1 MKRHPLLTNYL
12 CFNLKERVRVMKIAF
27 FFLFV
32 CVLPLIA
39 VNSSAQNAMIQLPSL
54 NLTMGELIYAIED
67 QTDYLV
73 VYSNT
78 EVDINR
84 PVQVKE
90 VRNKVSGH
98 LAEALEKEDLSFEF
112 ENNYIIL
119 SRNAVKL
126 KQTALP
132 QAGKIRV
139 TGKIHDLTGE
149 AIIGANVVEKGTL
162 NGTVTDLDGSYT
174 LEVSSGAV
182 LQITF
187 IGYLT
192 QEIPVSGKSVID
204 IILEE
209 DTKTLDEV
217 VVVGYGT
224 QKKGEIASAI
234 TSVKS
239 ENFVKVPSPDAA
251 QLIRGQVAGLAIV
264 HKDADPNSQSQIILR
279 GVTTLKA
286 NASPLIL
293 IDGIPGDL
301 NTVSPDDIEQIDVL
315 KDGSAAAIYG
325 TRGTNGVIII
335 TTRNAKGDLPT
346 TVDVNAY
353 IATQKIT
360 RRLNFMSAD
369 QYRELVKQGK
379 PGAQDNGAT
388 TNWLDEIMQTPF
400 TQVYNVSLRGGT
412 KTTNYTASFEYR
424 GLKGLIKRTNN
435 EMIYPRMEVT
445 HRMFNNKLRL
455 NASLSGYRRSA
466 FSGSDGG
473 YYNSHVYRNALTYNP
488 TDPIRDADGKW
499 METPSKTDYMNP
511 LALLYEVEGQ
521 NQSTNLRMF
530 ASAVLNPIEGLD
542 IKYLASSN
550 SFNEVRGYYETHD
563 HISTVKDDKNGFA
576 SRGTTRTVED
586 LSELTAQYNRSIQD
600 HTFTVLAGYSWLRRN
615 YQNYW
620 QQNFDFPSDDYTYNS
635 MQSGQALKEG
645 RTSQESYQSENK
657 LIGYF
662 GRFNYSYKGKYMLA
676 ASVRHEGST
685 KFGENHKWG
694 TFPSFSG
701 AWNIKGE
708 GFMEEIAWLS
718 GLKVRA
724 GYGVT
729 GTEPTDPYMPLNR
742 LQFDQYVYYN
752 GEWIKSIRPETN
764 ANPDLKWEKRKR
776 PISGL
781 ISDSLMTD

>member
-1 MKRHPLLTNYL
+1 
-12 CFNLKERVRVMKIAF
+12 MKIAF